1 MYDPLDR
8 TLDCERLAF
17 PGPAERLGQGL
28 VEVGDEAGDTV
39 AEILGRGER
48 AAAQDLA
55 GEDGEPE
62 FDLVEPGGM
71 LGREVEA
78 DAVIG
83 IAQEGF
89 PAGPA
94 LQDPVLVLAAQ

>member
-28 VEVGDEAGDTV
+28 VEIGDEAGDTV

-71 LGREVEA
+71 LGRDMLGREVKA

-89 PAGPA
+89 AAGPA
-94 LQDPVLVLAAQ
+94 LQD

>member
-1 MYDPLDR
+1 
-8 TLDCERLAF
+8 
-17 PGPAERLGQGL
+17 L
-28 VEVGDEAGDTV
+28 VEVGDEAGDAV

-55 GEDGEPE
+55 GKNGEPE

-89 PAGPA
+89 
-94 LQDPVLVLAAQ
+94 AAEGFTR